1 MFSPFKYCAIDY
13 LYESIVKKKFCR
25 DALLLRIPSCLYQDG
40 NYAGVT
46 DDTFRRPWTRVSPVS
61 VWGMKDTSILDQWK
75 ASLLVEEFLEKKT
88 ITGKAIH
95 INCEFEVV
103 PSSNPNSQTEVEE
116 ASLYTHK
123 DYNEVFTLVSCSEKY
138 PALQAQNQ
146 DLSIDDEE
154 LIFENNLVDYKSQ
167 LPTLHTLLSRLKLFL
182 VKDPLLDFNKQ
193 IFTEANYLRECFSF
207 PRDFK
212 VLVNEDGYV
221 DKENFC
227 QEKLEDT
234 VGLNEAV
241 ILAFSNI
248 FMKPS
253 ILLECEFLIST
264 SHKQEVDMPSLSEL
278 KESLNLMP
286 EIINFIDENEKLFK
300 KDLTTKHRINIEDI
314 KCSSTEILIN
324 QSQYESE
331 CGKPECSKP
340 VELEMPL
347 THLHLASQYSPVN
360 SLCTELETFPF
371 SSVGKISLLTA
382 EESASRNCTVS
393 QLESCRSSLNSFF
406 LTVPRIEEPN
416 SQYSVADLKRILS
429 IEEENLVVNPVGT
442 EWWKQAGLNLI
453 MTATLE
459 HLNMYLCHDD
469 LSTGDTTKEIFLP
482 TEVLQLESWLEPTS
496 CSSPIIL
503 INETSTND
511 HLSLSQKSPALAKE
525 VPDLCFSDEYISVER
540 PTKEEKP
547 KNDLELVYRINKN
560 KENEDYL
567 ELDCTVPPIESSCS
581 SKIEKA
587 SLKLGKKQ
595 ENDLDLLSDFILLR
609 NKYKTCT
616 SKTDITHRDEND
628 EFRDKEEHSLTLQ
641 EESPI
646 ICTNKTQEDINQE
659 RSTSHVIES
668 QASDSQC
675 QAYCLLEAAAT
686 PILKKLA
693 FLCSLPAANW
703 KFATVIFDQT
713 RFLLKEQEKLMSD
726 AIHQGTNDEREMIL
740 KHAALLHLL
749 VTIRDVLLT
758 CSLDTALEYLSSAKD
773 IYRSILGSYLDDI
786 WRQLEIVQFI
796 KGKNPETNYKIQ
808 KLQHQILNWMQS
820 EQQIKVLII
829 VRMDSDGEKHL
840 LIKILNKMEGLTLTV
855 LHSNKRKNFLESEGV
870 LNGTSSCVVVY
881 NQYIGADFP
890 WSNFSFVVEYN
901 FVEDSCWAK
910 HCKKLNIPYTT
921 FKVILPD
928 TVLKRS
934 TLLDHF
940 GGFLLEIQ
948 IPYVFFASEGLLNT
962 SEILKLL
969 ESNYNITLME
979 RCYGES
985 LKLFGDTQHYVVLTI
1000 DEHTAIILQDLE
1012 ELNCE
1017 KASDNII
1024 MRLMALS
1031 FQYSYCWIILYNKN
1045 TLNSEYH
1052 LTERTLHHLALIYAA
1067 LVSFGLKSE
1076 ELDVKLI
1083 IVPGVEETALIIRQ
1097 IADHS
1102 LMTSKKDPHEWL
1114 DKSWLEV
1121 SPSQEEMYLLD
1132 FPCINPL
1139 VAQLML
1145 NKGPSLHWILLATL
1159 CQLQELLPEVP
1170 EKVLKDFCSITS
1182 LFKINSSSITK
1193 SPQMSSPQESRT
1205 QTSTFTS
1212 QNSASG
1218 FSNSAIQEQNDYF
1231 QYSDLGGTVHEDT
1244 NTTSKYNSS
1253 LMELREMPGILPP
1266 VTSYNQIN
1274 HQEDS
1279 SCNRIIVQN
1288 NLFLRNTESRNA
1300 KGNSFLNKN
1309 EPLTDVF
1316 SLGLTQMNCETIISP
1331 IDTQKKFAPNF
1342 KNCQKKGTF
1351 EAKGPINKEVSA
1363 PIFSLEGSQSPLH
1376 WNFKKNVWEQ
1386 QNHLFNLQYGAKQT
1400 TSDKRYS
1407 QKDNLFTNQQKCL
1420 SVDSD
1425 SFIHESSSAGTEKTF
1440 CRELPSVPS
1449 LDLFCASDSN
1459 INQKEFNSLYFHQ
1472 KAGKS
1477 LGQKRPSES
1486 SSDSGDKK
1494 SLTDFMH
1501 SQLPQFKKR
1510 RLVYEKVPGRA
1521 DGQTR
1526 LRFF

>member
-264 SHKQEVDMPSLSEL
+264 SHKQEVDMPELSEL

-286 EIINFIDENEKLFK
+286 ETINFIDENEKLFK
-300 KDLTTKHRINIEDI
+300 R
-314 KCSSTEILIN
+314 
-324 QSQYESE
+324 
-331 CGKPECSKP
+331 
-340 VELEMPL
+340 
-347 THLHLASQYSPVN
+347 
-360 SLCTELETFPF
+360 
-371 SSVGKISLLTA
+371 
-382 EESASRNCTVS
+382 
-393 QLESCRSSLNSFF
+393 
-406 LTVPRIEEPN
+406 VPRIEEPN
-416 SQYSVADLKRILS
+416 SQYSVADLKKILS
-429 IEEENLVVNPVGT
+429 IEEENLVINPVGT

-459 HLNMYLCHDD
+459 HLNTYLCHDD

-503 INETSTND
+503 INEASTND

-547 KNDLELVYRINKN
+547 KNDLELVYRIDKN

-595 ENDLDLLSDFILLR
+595 KNDLDLLSDFILLR

-616 SKTDITHRDEND
+616 SKTDVTHRDENV

-646 ICTNKTQEDINQE
+646 ICTNKTPEDINQE
-659 RSTSHVIES
+659 RSTSHVTEI

-693 FLCSLPAANW
+693 FLCSLPAASW

-726 AIHQGTNDEREMIL
+726 VIHQGTNDEREMIF
-740 KHAALLHLL
+740 KYAALLHLL

-773 IYRSILGSYLDDI
+773 IYKSILGSYLDDI
-786 WRQLEIVQFI
+786 WRQLEIVRFI

-855 LHSNKRKNFLESEGV
+855 LHSNKRKNVLESEGV
-870 LNGTSSCVVVY
+870 LNGPSSCVVVY

-921 FKVILPD
+921 LKVILPD

-985 LKLFGDTQHYVVLTI
+985 LKLFGDTKHYVVLTI

-1052 LTERTLHHLALIYAA
+1052 LTESSLHHLALIYAA

-1097 IADHS
+1097 IADHN

-1193 SPQMSSPQESRT
+1193 SPQMSLPQESRT
-1205 QTSTFTS
+1205 QASTFTS
-1212 QNSASG
+1212 QSSASG

-1244 NTTSKYNSS
+1244 NTTLKYNSS
-1253 LMELREMPGILPP
+1253 LMELREMPGILPF
-1266 VTSYNQIN
+1266 VTSYNQTS
-1274 HQEDS
+1274 HEEDS

-1300 KGNSFLNKN
+1300 KGNSFLNQN
-1309 EPLTDVF
+1309 DSLTDVF
-1316 SLGLTQMNCETIISP
+1316 SLGLSQMNCETIISP
-1331 IDTQKKFAPNF
+1331 IDTQKRVAPNF

-1400 TSDKRYS
+1400 TCDKWYS

-1420 SVDSD
+1420 SVDLD

-1459 INQKEFNSLYFHQ
+1459 VNQKEFNSLYFHQ

-1494 SLTDFMH
+1494 SLTDFMR

>member
-300 KDLTTKHRINIEDI
+300 K
-314 KCSSTEILIN
+314 
-324 QSQYESE
+324 
-331 CGKPECSKP
+331 
-340 VELEMPL
+340 
-347 THLHLASQYSPVN
+347 
-360 SLCTELETFPF
+360 
-371 SSVGKISLLTA
+371 
-382 EESASRNCTVS
+382 
-393 QLESCRSSLNSFF
+393 
-406 LTVPRIEEPN
+406 VPRIEEPN